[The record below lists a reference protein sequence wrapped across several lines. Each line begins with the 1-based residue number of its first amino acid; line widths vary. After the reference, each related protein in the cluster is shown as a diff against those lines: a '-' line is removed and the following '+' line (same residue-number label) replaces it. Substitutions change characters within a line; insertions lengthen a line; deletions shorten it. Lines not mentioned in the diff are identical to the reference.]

1 MLRLRF
7 KPSAPNILDNTRSS
21 VSILRS
27 LTLLSRVCR
36 VSASVDVTVSVVDVM
51 FLSGGSVFDVRVA
64 MEFGF
69 IEVGMCGSS
78 NVL

>member
-1 MLRLRF
+1 M
-7 KPSAPNILDNTRSS
+7 ST
-21 VSILRS
+21 
-27 LTLLSRVCR
+27 
-36 VSASVDVTVSVVDVM
+36 SVDVTVSVVDVM